1 MFWDIQTFFEN
12 FWGDSWTI
20 LRDICVKAYDNNK
33 VYSSIKMP
41 PTEGSVK
48 KNETIVYENLF
59 GDLGLAPT
67 CFKFN
72 VGDRV
77 RIVKKKK
84 AFEKGY
90 TPGRTEEVFTTS
102 KRQHTRPP
110 TYKIQDYNGEDIQGT
125 FYEQELQKTTQGV
138 YRIEEAIKSKGNKF

>member
-1 MFWDIQTFFEN
+1 MRYLENVLGYLDIFF
-12 FWGDSWTI
+12 FRRDSWTI

-33 VYSSIKMP
+33 VYSSIKMT

-48 KNETIVYENLF
+48 KNKAIVYENLF

-77 RIVKKKK
+77 RIVKKKT

-90 TPGRTEEVFTTS
+90 TPRWTEEVFTTS
-102 KRQHTRPP
+102 KQQHTKHRLL
-110 TYKIQDYNGEDIQGT
+110 IR
-125 FYEQELQKTTQGV
+125 L
-138 YRIEEAIKSKGNKF
+138 

>member
-1 MFWDIQTFFEN
+1 MSKSACFENKNTKYLEIFKGFFEI
-12 FWGDSWTI
+12 FRKCLGIFRHFFFRRDSWTI

-33 VYSSIKMP
+33 VYSPIKMT

-48 KNETIVYENLF
+48 KNKAIVYENLF

-90 TPGRTEEVFTTS
+90 TPRWTEEVFTTS
-102 KRQHTRPP
+102 KQQHTKHRLL
-110 TYKIQDYNGEDIQGT
+110 I
-125 FYEQELQKTTQGV
+125 
-138 YRIEEAIKSKGNKF
+138 